1 MQQLCQRR
9 AVINKKLRTE
19 YDRRRAKQELAD
31 VYEYVLPAGV
41 DLHYLI
47 AFRAVLALCGNEAV
61 RHEACEKQQ
70 DHNALDD

>member
-9 AVINKKLRTE
+9 AVINKAAHRV
-19 YDRRRAKQELAD
+19 RSPPPKQELAD
-31 VYEYVLPAGV
+31 VCEYVLPAGV